1 MAFRVETTSKA
12 KQDLDDI
19 LERLLSQGAGETA
32 LRWFQGLHQAVAT
45 LADFPQRCALA
56 PENTVFPFEV
66 RHLLYGRKPHV
77 YRIIFT
83 IEGHTVSVLHVRHG
97 RRQPIAKH

>member
-1 MAFRVETTSKA
+1 MAFRVKTTSKA
-12 KQDLDDI
+12 KWDLDDI
-19 LERLLSQGAGETA
+19 LTRLLSQGAGETG

-45 LADFPQRCALA
+45 LADSPRRCSLA
-56 PENTVFPFEV
+56 PENAVFPFEV

-83 IEGHTVSVLHVRHG
+83 IEDNTVFVLHVRHG
-97 RRQPIAKH
+97 RRQPITKH

>member
-1 MAFRVETTSKA
+1 MAFRVRTTTKA
-12 KQDLDDI
+12 KRDLDDI
-19 LERLLSQGAGETA
+19 LKRLLSQEAGETG
-32 LRWFQGLHQAVAT
+32 LRWFQGLREAVAT

-56 PENTVFPFEV
+56 PENAVFPFEV

-77 YRIIFT
+77 YRVIFT
-83 IEGHTVSVLHVRHG
+83 VEGNTVSVLHIRHG